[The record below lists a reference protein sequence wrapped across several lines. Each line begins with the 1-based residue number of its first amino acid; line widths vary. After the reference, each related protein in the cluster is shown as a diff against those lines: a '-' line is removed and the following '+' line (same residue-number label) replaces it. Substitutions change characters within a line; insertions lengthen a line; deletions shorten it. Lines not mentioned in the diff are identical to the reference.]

1 MFSLL
6 RDGLFVNAS
15 QTQGYLIKMG
25 TGTEVGVFRFLGPM
39 FQCEKDLNREPKS
52 VTV

>member
-6 RDGLFVNAS
+6 HDGLFVNVS
-15 QTQGYLIKMG
+15 QTQGYLIKMS
-25 TGTEVGVFRFLGPM
+25 TGTEIGVFRFLDPM
-39 FQCEKDLNREPKS
+39 FQCKKDLNGEPKS